1 MAEIEQNFNSQ
12 IENPG
17 AYYPQDYSLESIVF
31 LTGSGQRFD
40 LKKIFTE
47 ISYFEDI
54 YSFAVSGYV
63 TIVDAQGFI
72 EILQLTGN
80 EFVEIIFAKTKN
92 APNTNKQVFRVYKVG
107 DRKPTGNMNSESYTL
122 YFCSEELILSEQTK
136 ISKSYKGKKISDV
149 IGNILTEKLAVD
161 PKKLYIERTTGIND
175 FIVPQLK
182 PFEAISWLSTYARP
196 DLPGIKGADML
207 FFETKDKFNFRSL
220 QSMFQDNIYTT
231 YKYQQKNIDEKIQS
245 FQEETI
251 SVLDYE
257 FVRVYDMMDNINSGA
272 LSNRLISIDIMART
286 SKVTD
291 FNYLKYKSQAK
302 TLNKGDPSNIMKNRL
317 GLTNVNSYDASF
329 KVATGNAAQQNE
341 PYIKQVVG
349 GVAKNIAIETYVP
362 NRTAQI
368 SLANYTVLKIKI
380 PGDTGITAGRTINF
394 NLLSLKPTGE
404 ITPQKDLDKLYSG
417 KYLVT
422 AIRHIIQPTAF
433 QTVLEIAKDS
443 TPTRYASINN
453 TSSDW
458 QNIIKK

>member
-1 MAEIEQNFNSQ
+1 MAEIDQNINTQ

-17 AYYPQDYSLESIVF
+17 AYFPQDYSLESITF

-40 LKKIFTE
+40 MKKIFTE

-92 APNTNKQVFRVYKVG
+92 APNTNKQIFRVYKIG
-107 DRKPTGNMNSESYTL
+107 DRKPTGNMNSESYTF
-122 YFCSEELILSEQTK
+122 YFCSEELILSEQIK
-136 ISKSYKGKKISDV
+136 ISKSYKGTEIYKVISE
-149 IGNILTEKLAVD
+149 ILTDKLKVD
-161 PKKLYIERTTGIND
+161 PKKLNIERTTGIND
-175 FIVPQLK
+175 FIVPRLK

-196 DLPGIKGADML
+196 NKSGIKGADML
-207 FFETKDKFNFRSL
+207 FFETKDFFNFRSL

-231 YKYQQKNIDEKIQS
+231 YKYQQKNIDEKVQS

-257 FVRVYDMMDNINSGA
+257 FVKVYDMMDNINSGA
-272 LSNRLISIDIMART
+272 LSNRLISIDPLTRT
-286 SKVTD
+286 SKITD

-302 TLNKGDPSNIMKNRL
+302 TLNSGDPSNIMKNRL

-329 KVATGNAAQQNE
+329 KVATSNAFQQNQ
-341 PYIKQVVG
+341 PYIKQAVG
-349 GVAKNIAIETYVP
+349 GVAKDIAIETYVP

-380 PGDTGITAGRTINF
+380 PGDTGITVGRTINF
-394 NLLSLKPTGE
+394 NLLTLKPTGE
-404 ITPQKDLDKLYSG
+404 KTPRKNLDELYSG

-453 TSSDW
+453 NSSEW
-458 QNIIKK
+458 QKVTKK